1 MRALFVIPVVVASLC
16 LSSCYI
22 DGVGY
27 GERFDKDFHSSY
39 PLKAGGRLTVET
51 FNGSVEISGW
61 DQDTVDISG
70 TKYGPTQSEADNLQV
85 NIDATADSVSI
96 RVPHPPLGRN
106 QGARFVIKIPRNAT
120 VSRVTTSNGSIRT
133 QDGVGPARLKSSNGS
148 IHVTD
153 FRGNLDAE
161 TSNSAIELL
170 NVEGDVT
177 AHSSNGH
184 IHAERLAGS
193 LDASTSNGGI
203 QASLALADRPVRAE
217 TNNNSVE
224 LSFPAH
230 FSSDVRVSTNNGGIT
245 LRLPE
250 STNARVTART
260 SNSSVTTDLE
270 IKTHGEISRN
280 HLDGVIGAGG
290 PLIDLGTSNGGIRLL
305 RR

>member
-1 MRALFVIPVVVASLC
+1 MRALFVIPVVAASLC

-170 NVEGDVT
+170 NVEGDVS

-184 IHAERLAGS
+184 IHADRLAGS

-203 QASLALADRPVRAE
+203 QASLALPNRPVRAE

-224 LSFPAH
+224 LTFPAR
-230 FSSDVRVSTNNGGIT
+230 FSSEVRVHTNNGSIT

-250 STNARVTART
+250 STNARVSART
-260 SNSSVTTDLE
+260 SNSSVTTDFE
-270 IKTHGEISRN
+270 IKTQGEISRN

-290 PLIDLGTSNGGIRLL
+290 PPIDLGTSNGAIRLL